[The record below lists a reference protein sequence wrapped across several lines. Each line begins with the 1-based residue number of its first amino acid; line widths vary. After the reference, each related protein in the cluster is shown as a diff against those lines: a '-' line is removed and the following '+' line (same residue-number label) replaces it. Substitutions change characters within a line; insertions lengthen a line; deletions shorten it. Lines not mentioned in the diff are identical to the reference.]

1 MTRAGSLTA
10 ALAVLRAVA
19 RADPDRAKLA
29 NACGFA
35 KSDVA
40 LGHRLA
46 GMHPWAFRKAPALRE
61 QALALAARY
70 RKQVAPSLAFQSGGT
85 DQLDLFG

>member
-1 MTRAGSLTA
+1 MTRTGSLTA

-19 RADPDRAKLA
+19 RADPDRASLA
-29 NACGFA
+29 NAEGFS

-46 GMHPWAFRKAPALRE
+46 TLHPWAFRNDPTLRQ

-70 RKQVAPSLAFQSGGT
+70 RRQASPSLAFESGGT
-85 DQLDLFG
+85 DQPDLFA